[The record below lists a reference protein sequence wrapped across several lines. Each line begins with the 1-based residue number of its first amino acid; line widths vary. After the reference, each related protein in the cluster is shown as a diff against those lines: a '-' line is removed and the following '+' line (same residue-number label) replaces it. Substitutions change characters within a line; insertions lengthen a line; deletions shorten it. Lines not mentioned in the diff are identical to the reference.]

1 MNEDDEH
8 LSEVDEDVE
17 GEGEST
23 HSSGEDEDEDDDE
36 TFEEALARQRDE
48 REKMALLAI
57 SEKLCDHNLL
67 GWTSALRD
75 VPLAK
80 WPGITTNKEQRVI
93 GINFDGRKLRAPLEQ
108 VLERLCVFA
117 DTLVTL
123 SCSSNELHGPLSG
136 PLIQRFRFLEV
147 LCLDANQLS
156 QTIPEEI
163 QHLTRLKVVFLGHNS
178 FILPSGVTRDFE
190 DSWKRAG
197 NDQVMTDMF
206 CRDQAQIRALWSKLF
221 NKDAQREQEAAA
233 AAAAEAAAKAAA
245 EAEAAAKE
253 AALSGLSAPG
263 TEKAQRQALKEFADA
278 FGLAEKWDG
287 FHDQPLT
294 LWPDVRVDR
303 KSMLVVKLILCRK
316 SVPNSWPVKWG
327 PQMSGALRAVVRAL
341 ARSFPALRTLDV
353 SSSLVR

>member
-1 MNEDDEH
+1 MMNEDDEH
-8 LSEVDEDVE
+8 LSEVDEDGE

-23 HSSGEDEDEDDDE
+23 HSSGDDEDDDE

-136 PLIQRFRFLEV
+136 PLIQRFRFLV
-147 LCLDANQLS
+147 ICA
-156 QTIPEEI
+156 
-163 QHLTRLKVVFLGHNS
+163 F
-178 FILPSGVTRDFE
+178 PS
-190 DSWKRAG
+190 
-197 NDQVMTDMF
+197 
-206 CRDQAQIRALWSKLF
+206 C
-221 NKDAQREQEAAA
+221 
-233 AAAAEAAAKAAA
+233 
-245 EAEAAAKE
+245 
-253 AALSGLSAPG
+253 
-263 TEKAQRQALKEFADA
+263 
-278 FGLAEKWDG
+278 
-287 FHDQPLT
+287 T
-294 LWPDVRVDR
+294 LN
-303 KSMLVVKLILCRK
+303 L
-316 SVPNSWPVKWG
+316 
-327 PQMSGALRAVVRAL
+327 
-341 ARSFPALRTLDV
+341 
-353 SSSLVR
+353 